1 MFGVVEGVL
10 NLSEFEFAVV
20 VVDDEFFDE
29 FNNNVGASK

>member
-10 NLSEFEFAVV
+10 NLFVFEVVIVV
-20 VVDDEFFDE
+20 VVDVAFE